1 MPWTNQGGGSG
12 GSGGGAGGGGGG
24 GPWGRGPQG
33 PTPPNLEDVLRKGQD
48 SVRNLLPGGLG
59 GKGLAIIAVLVF
71 LAWLILGG
79 FYRVEPGEQGVA
91 MIFGKVWQTT
101 SPGLNYNLPAP
112 IGSVETPD
120 VQRINRVEV
129 GLRSSGTSTRVG
141 TQRDIPEESL
151 MLTGDENIID
161 IQFVVLWKV
170 GNAEDYLFNV
180 RNPVETVKSVAES
193 AMREV
198 IGRTDFDFARTQ
210 GRGEIQVAARTLI
223 QDTLDAYGSGILIN
237 SIELQKVDPPGQ
249 VIDAFRDVQAARA
262 DKERSVNEAQAYLNE
277 VTQKAEGEAQQVTR
291 SAEAYKEEKIAR
303 ATGDT
308 SRFLAV
314 FEQYKRNPDVIT
326 RRVYLQTM
334 EDLMMG
340 MDKILIDTKSGGGS
354 APIPYLPLD
363 RLIDRQG
370 RPGQPGQ
377 PGASQ

>member
-1 MPWTNQGGGSG
+1 MPWTNQGGGS
-12 GSGGGAGGGGGG
+12 GG

-33 PTPPNLEDVLRKGQD
+33 PTPPNLEDLLRKGQD

-59 GKGLAIIAVLVF
+59 GKGLALVAALILLLWLVF
-71 LAWLILGG
+71 GG

-101 SPGLNYNLPAP
+101 TPGLNYNLPAP
-112 IGSVETPD
+112 IGSVETPN
-120 VQRINRVEV
+120 VERINRVEI
-129 GLRSSGTSTRVG
+129 GLRSSGTGIRVG

-161 IQFVVLWKV
+161 IQLVVLWRI
-170 GNAEDYLFNV
+170 GNAEDFLFNV
-180 RNPVETVKSVAES
+180 RNQVETIKSVSES
-193 AMREV
+193 AMREI

-223 QDTLDAYGSGILIN
+223 QQTLDDYGAGILIN

-262 DKERSVNEAQAYLNE
+262 DKERSVNVAQAYLNE
-277 VTQKAEGEAQQVTR
+277 VTQRAEGEAEQVTR
-291 SAEAYKEEKIAR
+291 SAEAYKEEKIAG

-314 FEQYKRNPDVIT
+314 YEQYKRNPDIIT

-334 EDLMMG
+334 EELLSG
-340 MDKILIDTKSGGGS
+340 MDKILIDTRGGGG

-363 RLIDRQG
+363 KLIDRQG
-370 RPGQPGQ
+370 RPGQQG
-377 PGASQ
+377 GSQ

>member
-1 MPWTNQGGGSG
+1 
-12 GSGGGAGGGGGG
+12 
-24 GPWGRGPQG
+24 
-33 PTPPNLEDVLRKGQD
+33 
-48 SVRNLLPGGLG
+48 
-59 GKGLAIIAVLVF
+59 
-71 LAWLILGG
+71 
-79 FYRVEPGEQGVA
+79 
-91 MIFGKVWQTT
+91 
-101 SPGLNYNLPAP
+101 
-112 IGSVETPD
+112 
-120 VQRINRVEV
+120 
-129 GLRSSGTSTRVG
+129 
-141 TQRDIPEESL
+141 

>member
-1 MPWTNQGGGSG
+1 
-12 GSGGGAGGGGGG
+12 
-24 GPWGRGPQG
+24 
-33 PTPPNLEDVLRKGQD
+33 
-48 SVRNLLPGGLG
+48 LLPGGLG

-223 QDTLDAYGSGILIN
+223 QDTLDA
-237 SIELQKVDPPGQ
+237 
-249 VIDAFRDVQAARA
+249 FRDVQAARA

>member
-1 MPWTNQGGGSG
+1 MPWTNQGG

-170 GNAEDYLFNV
+170 GNAEDFLFNV
-180 RNPVETVKSVAES
+180 RNPVETVKSVSES

>member
-1 MPWTNQGGGSG
+1 
-12 GSGGGAGGGGGG
+12 
-24 GPWGRGPQG
+24 
-33 PTPPNLEDVLRKGQD
+33 LEDVLRKGQD